1 VTNASDAFINYDVPL
16 QPGLQYM
23 DDMGM
28 LIFVKYYFRIQR
40 VILRLG
46 KERPVGVLQLILLH
60 KMLGLPTV
68 LDSSMLVS
76 HGYGHL
82 AGGPFALPR
91 ALGDLPAMH
100 TAAAGL
106 SLITAD

>member
-1 VTNASDAFINYDVPL
+1 
-16 QPGLQYM
+16 M